1 MKLKMKRIKNPDL
14 KQHENFLK
22 KFQEWSK
29 ARRLLNE
36 LMQDK
41 GGAGWIKINT
51 FSPQFFT
58 QGF

>member
-1 MKLKMKRIKNPDL
+1 MKRIKDPDL

-29 ARRLLNE
+29 ARLLLNE

-41 GGAGWIKINT
+41 SGAGWIKINT